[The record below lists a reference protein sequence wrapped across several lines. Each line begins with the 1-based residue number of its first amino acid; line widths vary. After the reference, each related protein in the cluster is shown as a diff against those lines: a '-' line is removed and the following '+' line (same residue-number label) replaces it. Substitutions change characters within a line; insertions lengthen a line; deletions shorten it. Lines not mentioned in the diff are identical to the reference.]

1 MTAANTTATAGADAS
16 VGTATIASD
25 GSTIEVPVS
34 SLGAGQTVAINYGGG
49 SAITVPSQLG
59 SYSFTFSS
67 KGSSA
72 GSLVSIL
79 AQPSVTV
86 TSAADGSGTAAVSA
100 TTGTVT
106 AGSTGNSFSIVYTA
120 VGPVDGGAVLFNV
133 PSSAWPA
140 PDATNTT
147 VASTGVAGTLSFP
160 AVVDAAGLAVA
171 DAAGQAKVTGAV
183 LAAGQTVTFTYANV
197 TAPGAANSYTFGVQ
211 STGTAAGVLASVAG
225 TLEVTVANASAG
237 SGSLAV
243 SPTSVIGGSTKTLTF
258 TYTTVGDIANGFVKL
273 SVPTGWTAP
282 SAVIGSAGGVT
293 ASLASGSTGSISAAS
308 VTSNFGAAG
317 SDIIVPINSL
327 GANNSIN
334 IVYSNAT
341 SPVDVGSHTF
351 AGATRDFSGA
361 YVSLAAGVA
370 VTTTEGATDLK
381 ISSVARTAFKGE
393 ASQAIT
399 VKLIDD
405 AGVESAAAQAVSV
418 GLTSSSETGTFASD
432 AAFATVVTS
441 VTVGADQ
448 TTADFYYKD
457 TASGSPT
464 VTATATIKAVEK
476 TASQAVAVTET
487 ASALAVAD
495 ATGFVGAPIAVT
507 VSTLDAAGAAATT
520 ASGVTVNLTATSGTL
535 SETAGGA
542 AVTSVAIASGE
553 TSKVV
558 YYQNA
563 AIGTVTIT
571 AAATGLTSATKDV
584 VVSDTVSSVT
594 ASGSPVKAGGTVT
607 VTAVGKAGGTATFSV
622 GTIVTAKEMTES
634 ATEAGTYTG
643 EFTAVAV
650 THVDGAYDVT
660 VTIDT
665 GSKAATGAIVIDN
678 VAPALTAA
686 SADVSL
692 IKNGQSLV
700 VSATADAGSSVSVDA
715 SALDT
720 TATAAIA
727 LTESTETA
735 GSYSGAVAVSADN
748 AADNGTYALS
758 VTATDAAGNTSAAVN
773 VSVELRNYASFDLAI
788 PQGTSLIHVPLAV
801 TSVNDV
807 ATAVTT
813 VGQLYDAIGADNVNF
828 LITYDNQAKAFRS
841 YLGDRSKG
849 QTADRELT
857 ADLGIIAL
865 MKKATT
871 LKLKGDALGTDN
883 KSQISLGVGLNL
895 VGVPLKDSRISKV
908 SDLLALEGLSA
919 LNAIVSDNGVF
930 KVVSQAGD
938 DGDIDVAGGQSFV
951 ITSTAAA
958 TAEVS
963 GEAWDN
969 VSTATAT
976 APAMAIVGIQ
986 DRDKTPVLEVH
997 GSVTTDVGVRA
1008 EDFLVTVNNLTTGK
1022 TLSTDT
1028 VDSDYT
1034 MTFVDVIGARAA
1046 KIGDVLEIT
1055 VSSTSAQVGV
1065 QAERYVVS
1073 TDDVGLS
1080 QISVPDMLAYEVPTE
1095 TALLPNYPNPFNPET
1110 WIPFRLA
1117 KDADVSLRIY
1127 DTTGSLVRTIELG
1140 HHHAAV
1146 YETKGKAAYWDGR
1159 NNFGEQVASGVY
1171 FYSLSTDDYS
1181 ETRKMLILK

>member
-1 MTAANTTATAGADAS
+1 
-16 VGTATIASD
+16 
-25 GSTIEVPVS
+25 
-34 SLGAGQTVAINYGGG
+34 
-49 SAITVPSQLG
+49 
-59 SYSFTFSS
+59 
-67 KGSSA
+67 
-72 GSLVSIL
+72 
-79 AQPSVTV
+79 
-86 TSAADGSGTAAVSA
+86 
-100 TTGTVT
+100 
-106 AGSTGNSFSIVYTA
+106 
-120 VGPVDGGAVLFNV
+120 
-133 PSSAWPA
+133 
-140 PDATNTT
+140 
-147 VASTGVAGTLSFP
+147 
-160 AVVDAAGLAVA
+160 
-171 DAAGQAKVTGAV
+171 
-183 LAAGQTVTFTYANV
+183 
-197 TAPGAANSYTFGVQ
+197 
-211 STGTAAGVLASVAG
+211 
-225 TLEVTVANASAG
+225 
-237 SGSLAV
+237 
-243 SPTSVIGGSTKTLTF
+243 
-258 TYTTVGDIANGFVKL
+258 
-273 SVPTGWTAP
+273 
-282 SAVIGSAGGVT
+282 
-293 ASLASGSTGSISAAS
+293 
-308 VTSNFGAAG
+308 
-317 SDIIVPINSL
+317 
-327 GANNSIN
+327 
-334 IVYSNAT
+334 
-341 SPVDVGSHTF
+341 
-351 AGATRDFSGA
+351 
-361 YVSLAAGVA
+361 
-370 VTTTEGATDLK
+370 
-381 ISSVARTAFKGE
+381 
-393 ASQAIT
+393 
-399 VKLIDD
+399 
-405 AGVESAAAQAVSV
+405 
-418 GLTSSSETGTFASD
+418 
-432 AAFATVVTS
+432 
-441 VTVGADQ
+441 
-448 TTADFYYKD
+448 
-457 TASGSPT
+457 
-464 VTATATIKAVEK
+464 
-476 TASQAVAVTET
+476 
-487 ASALAVAD
+487 
-495 ATGFVGAPIAVT
+495 
-507 VSTLDAAGAAATT
+507 
-520 ASGVTVNLTATSGTL
+520 
-535 SETAGGA
+535 
-542 AVTSVAIASGE
+542 
-553 TSKVV
+553 
-558 YYQNA
+558 
-563 AIGTVTIT
+563 
-571 AAATGLTSATKDV
+571 LTSATKDV

-607 VTAVGKAGGTATFSV
+607 VTAVGKASGTATFSV

-650 THVDGAYDVT
+650 THVDEAYDVT
-660 VTIDT
+660 VTIDA

-678 VAPALTAA
+678 VAPAITSA

-700 VSATADAGSSVSVDA
+700 VSATADVGSSVSVDA

-735 GSYSGAVAVSADN
+735 GSYSASVAVSADN

-758 VTATDAAGNTSAAVN
+758 VTATDAAGNISAAVS

-883 KSQISLGVGLNL
+883 KSQVSLGVGLNL

-986 DRDKTPVLEVH
+986 DRNQTPVLEVH
-997 GSVTTDVGVRA
+997 GSVTADIGVRA

-1028 VDSDYT
+1028 IDSDYT